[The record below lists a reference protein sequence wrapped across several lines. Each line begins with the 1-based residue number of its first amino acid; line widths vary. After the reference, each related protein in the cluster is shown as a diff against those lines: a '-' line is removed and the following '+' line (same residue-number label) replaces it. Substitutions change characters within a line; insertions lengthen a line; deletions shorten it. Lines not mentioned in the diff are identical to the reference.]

1 MLSRMISFAIHDPVR
16 KVFAII
22 FAFGLWIYVAIG
34 NSYSYRRTIKV
45 EYTNLPDSLIIVDSI
60 QNIDA
65 TFSGRGG
72 ALFTVW
78 AAPPRAQCDL
88 RQARIGRN
96 DIPVRDLRI
105 PVSYGPLRIDHEGTA
120 ITVSVDRK
128 IERAIAVEV
137 PIKGSPKQGNA
148 IDDILLV
155 DTVRLSGPE
164 RVLEQMDEVLTESL
178 SVRNR
183 SASFEKELRLSLPS
197 PLLESSRQSVNVVV
211 QIETTITKTITNVP
225 LIIIHQP
232 DQLLHSD
239 RSTLDTLIVE
249 GSARRVENLTARDIE
264 VRIKATKLAPGE
276 YRLPAEII
284 LPRYVRPIMSVPQRF
299 RITVY

>member
-1 MLSRMISFAIHDPVR
+1 MISFAARDPMR

-34 NSYSYRRTIKV
+34 NSYSYRRTLKV
-45 EYTNLPDSLIIVDSI
+45 EYTNLPDTFIIVDSVP
-60 QNIDA
+60 NIDA

-72 ALFTVW
+72 ALFTIW

-88 RQARIGRN
+88 KQARIGRI

-105 PVSYGPLRIDHEGTA
+105 PVSYGPLRIDHDGA
-120 ITVSVDRK
+120 VITVSIDRR
-128 IERAIAVEV
+128 IERAISVEV
-137 PIKGSPKQGNA
+137 PVKGSPKQGFA
-148 IDDILLV
+148 IDNILLV
-155 DTVRLSGPE
+155 DTIMISGPE
-164 RVLEQMDEVLTESL
+164 RLLEQMDEVLTESL
-178 SVRNR
+178 NVRNR
-183 SASFEKELRLSLPS
+183 STSFEKELRLSIPS
-197 PLLESSRQSVNVVV
+197 PLIASSRQSVNALV
-211 QIETTITKTITNVP
+211 QIEKTITKTITNVP

-232 DQLLHSD
+232 DQLLRSD
-239 RSTLDTLIVE
+239 RTAVDTLVVE

-284 LPRYVRPIMSVPQRF
+284 LPRYVRPIISVPQKF